1 MYQMPSQPDSA
12 VALRSFSMAGI
23 ADVSAEISAFYA
35 EFCAKK
41 GQGGWRRV
49 GRFLGVSGAYARE
62 LANGDKP
69 ITEDIARTWLTK
81 SGEIHAIIEVQ
92 VCPSCG
98 GDHGLTGIP
107 DCHGR
112 PVVAV
117 VTLAPGEVVRQNGHA
132 PRKPRKADDR
142 GTVHLP
148 KQAIDKINARRGTM
162 TQAAYIL
169 HLIEGDI

>member
-1 MYQMPSQPDSA
+1 MRRMPSQPDSA
-12 VALRSFSMAGI
+12 VALRSFSAAGI

-35 EFCAKK
+35 EFCSGK

-49 GRFLGVSGAYARE
+49 GRFLGVSGAYARQ
-62 LANGDKP
+62 LANGEKP

-107 DCHGR
+107 DCHNN
-112 PVVAV
+112 PVAAV
-117 VTLAPGEVVRQNGHA
+117 VTLAPGEVVTQQ
-132 PRKPRKADDR
+132 RKPGKARERKAYYR
-142 GTVHLP
+142 PCLP
-148 KQAIDKINARRGTM
+148 LDKAERRVKLLEM
-162 TQAAYIL
+162 L
-169 HLIEGDI
+169 EEC

>member
-1 MYQMPSQPDSA
+1 MYRMPSQPDSA

-35 EFCAKK
+35 EFCSGK

-49 GRFLGVSGAYARE
+49 GRFLGVSGAYARQ
-62 LANGDKP
+62 LANGEKP

-117 VTLAPGEVVRQNGHA
+117 VTLAPGEVVARNGHA
-132 PRKPRKADDR
+132 ASKPRKTYYR
-142 GTVHLP
+142 PCLP
-148 KQAIDKINARRGTM
+148 LDKTERRVKLLELLEECHDG
-162 TQAAYIL
+162 
-169 HLIEGDI
+169 